1 MYLSRLTLASFK
13 NYQEAELTFCP
24 KINCFV
30 GNNGSG
36 KTNLLDAIHYLSF
49 SKSYFNNIDG
59 QNIRYGDDFFAI
71 HGAYR
76 HDGDA
81 FQIHCTYR
89 RNGRKTLKID
99 SKEYERLS
107 EHIGRIPLIM
117 IAPQDQELVYGTAEC
132 RRRFLDSVISQFSRT
147 YLDHLIAYNH
157 ALGQRNH
164 LLKQGM
170 VDAALL
176 DILDMQLAE
185 RGAAILQERLTF
197 IDALQPYFSQ
207 YFNDIAEERENPGMA
222 YRSTAGDPENYKA
235 ALTAAAEKDRFLQ
248 YTSVGI
254 HRDDLL
260 LTLDGHA
267 LKKTG
272 SQGQQKSFLLSLRL
286 AQWEYMT
293 RQKHLHPILLLDDV
307 FDKLD
312 KNRVYRLLKVV
323 GEDHFGQVFISDTD
337 PNRVARIFELH
348 PIEHRLFT
356 LPFADEPDDMADVPA
371 ETSDKIS

>member
-1 MYLSRLTLASFK
+1 MYLSRLSLASFK
-13 NYQEAELTFCP
+13 NYETTELTFCP

-49 SKSYFNNIDG
+49 SKSYFNSIDA
-59 QNIRYGDDFFAI
+59 QNIRHGDDFFAI
-71 HGAYR
+71 HGTYR
-76 HDGDA
+76 HDDDA
-81 FQIHCTYR
+81 FQVHCTYR
-89 RNGRKTLKID
+89 RGGRKTLKID

-117 IAPQDQELVYGTAEC
+117 IAPQDQELVYGTAEY
-132 RRRFLDSVISQFSRT
+132 RRRFLDSVISQFSRA

-176 DILDMQLAE
+176 DILDTQLAE
-185 RGAAILQERLTF
+185 RGTAILHERLAF
-197 IDALQPYFSQ
+197 IEALQPYFCQ
-207 YFNDIAEERENPGMA
+207 YFNEIAEEHEQPGMT
-222 YRSTAGDPENYKA
+222 YRSTAGHPENYKA
-235 ALTAAAEKDRFLQ
+235 ALTASAEKDRFLQ

-254 HRDDLL
+254 HRDDLH
-260 LTLDGHA
+260 LTLDGYA

-293 RQKHLHPILLLDDV
+293 RQMHLHPILLLDDI

-312 KNRVYRLLKVV
+312 KNRVYKLLQVV

-337 PNRVARIFELH
+337 PNRVAQIFELH
-348 PIEHRLFT
+348 PIEHKLFT
-356 LPFADEPDDMADVPA
+356 LPFPDDPTPDADQPSA
-371 ETSDKIS
+371 PPKEML